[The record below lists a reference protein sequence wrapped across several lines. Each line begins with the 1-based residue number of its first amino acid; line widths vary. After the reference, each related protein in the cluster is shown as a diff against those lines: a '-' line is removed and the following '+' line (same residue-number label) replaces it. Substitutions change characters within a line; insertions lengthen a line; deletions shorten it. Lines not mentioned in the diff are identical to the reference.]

1 MEKLKDLT
9 DNIYKYF
16 FIVGPDIPKG
26 KKIANTKDE
35 VSDAKIKIK
44 SSYSI
49 EGNSIEYET
58 LYNDILFDK
67 FVQFNIFPSYSNFIH
82 LIDFSQDLDQ
92 IKVIKGLFEG
102 YYKIE
107 NNKPFPKFHSF
118 QHKNWSEK
126 NYFEWFFNV
135 LIYYEK
141 MPSHIEGIDL
151 YVANAMILI
160 TKEAYL
166 SLSKYILDCIYGKFT
181 DDQNFPIE
189 IFIINILTY
198 VTNKFDVIKVLN
210 LTYKISHNIFLPIC
224 DLEFTIL
231 YKFFNNR
238 DIFIFAEQFFK
249 RESIIIASN
258 EYEILFPIYYC
269 LICLFHPLGNTDN
282 TYCFKLLCPE
292 TLIGYLLS
300 TFPTMLF
307 IYCENIEND
316 IMKQICKCKGH
327 KIVYSFINK
336 QNDEYLIT
344 KKIYDINEEEVF
356 ENEFPKS
363 NLLLKYMNFKIPET
377 LYTNIQLIQDFI
389 NKRKQEISNEVSGFY
404 DVGDSNEKF
413 RNYYFG
419 IIIKLFLSI
428 IEEIVFH
435 IENDKI
441 KINSI
446 NIEENNENDM
456 NNNDKEMINYIN
468 DIKCCP
474 SFEIIYKND
483 ESNLRLDNKNLK
495 VQNLLDLFI
504 TISKI
509 DNSVLFYDL
518 TFDMVKNKNN
528 IKIEYL
534 YNINLKKKLFY
545 LNKYQRYLLRND
557 DAEIYINNDEKGII
571 KISYFKIQLYFD
583 AFINSNIIVEE
594 NLKNVNLIMME
605 FDNFYNL
612 YIKNYIPIKS
622 KKEIALCTIVLV
634 KIIILKYYINDNSVN
649 DREKLILF
657 TKILNLLFET
667 KGFYNKF
674 NFLISILYEFTITNK
689 LIYEKYN
696 IFFVETLKDYKL
708 IPTTTIFLEFN
719 TKVNFFDKINVK
731 KEKLLFKISN
741 LEQIDKEKHHFE
753 LENNCYSDYSCT
765 DKNCQLPLIFSYI
778 DFIGENKNQ
787 ILKNPDIILRS
798 IFNEINKRRTFD
810 IININNFYENW
821 FDDLA
826 QISFLSKLYFNL
838 ELL

>member
-35 VSDAKIKIK
+35 VSDANIKIK

-160 TKEAYL
+160 TKDAYL
-166 SLSKYILDCIYGKFT
+166 SLSKYILDCIYDKFT
-181 DDQNFPIE
+181 YDQNFPIE

-231 YKFFNNR
+231 YKFFTNR

-336 QNDEYLIT
+336 QNDEYIIT

-778 DFIGENKNQ
+778 DFIGEKKNQ

>member
-495 VQNLLDLFI
+495 IQNLLDLFM

-509 DNSVLFYDL
+509 DNSVLFYDV
-518 TFDMVKNKNN
+518 TFDVPENF
-528 IKIEYL
+528 KILQIESL
-534 YNINLKKKLFY
+534 YNINKANKLFY
-545 LNKYQRYLLRND
+545 LNKYQRYFLRNE
-557 DAEIYINNDEKGII
+557 DAEIHINKDEKGII

-583 AFINSNIIVEE
+583 AFIDSKIIVEE